1 MKERVVTTVQIR
13 HHQIKHMPQL
23 ARLRVT
29 ANTPMTSRREPI
41 EAPRGL
47 MLALAASAVV
57 WAGVI
62 AAISL

>member
-13 HHQIKHMPQL
+13 HHHIMHMPQL
-23 ARLRVT
+23 GRLR
-29 ANTPMTSRREPI
+29 ASSDAPITSRRKPI

-47 MLALAASAVV
+47 LIALAASAVV

-62 AAISL
+62 AAILL